1 MAQVKVIIDGKECI
15 ANEGETILNVARAND
30 IFIPGIC
37 YLDRCSPTLACR
49 LCLVEANGKQAYS
62 CNAKVKDGMIVNTVT
77 DNIKKERQS
86 IMQVYDVNHPLQC
99 GVCDQSGECELQNY
113 TLYEGIK
120 TQNYAVRDVHR
131 PVKNWGHIQYDPGL
145 CIVCEKCV
153 TVCKDMVGDAALK
166 TIPRGADKLDLT
178 FKETMPKDSYAM
190 WNKLNKSLIGTV
202 TGETL
207 DCSSCGECSA
217 VCPVGALVSTD
228 FKYTS
233 NAWELKKIPSTC
245 VHCSVGCQLYY
256 EVKQTS
262 ISDSTKKIYRVT
274 NETHFESLCGAGRYG
289 YDFENKHAEKDPE
302 KLAKAVEAVK
312 NADTF
317 IFNSQI
323 TNEEALILQKLKE
336 KLGFKLVNKEA
347 KRYQDFLKAFSKV
360 RGKEFY
366 DGDLRYIR
374 ECNFVISVGSFIKYD
389 SPNSRYAFNNSM
401 KVNKGAGLYFHP
413 IEDKTVQAL
422 SKNLVQIAHKPL
434 ADEVVL
440 KFILAKFG
448 KDLPEKIKEI
458 VENTDFTDLNLPE
471 NFDATLE
478 KLLKKKDTFGL
489 IAGEDLYTS
498 PNWKT
503 LAELLALIEL
513 YTDFKTV
520 LIPSNSNTLGVSQIC
535 ELDDEVSGKTVAY
548 NEEGDFVITSIGLG
562 DLQVP
567 ALNQQEGT
575 FLNINKRVVRLN
587 PALDFDGYSL
597 NDIASQILDEP
608 KKWTIDWTKELF
620 EKVAFDDI
628 SVSFDNKILSKA
640 NTSSDNLFDGYPG
653 YPVQN
658 KDVEKISLDEVDLNS
673 DKIADL
679 NGKVFVYRA
688 NPILQFGKFTNK
700 THQLHEASA
709 KLYLS
714 ETLAQKVGL
723 HSGGLVKISTKFH
736 KNTRVSAVVDKTI
749 SGDFAYLPTFSPTL
763 HGENFFKDCRFTE
776 LKITKV

>member
-113 TLYEGIK
+113 TLYEGVK

-347 KRYQDFLKAFSKV
+347 KRYQDF
-360 RGKEFY
+360 
-366 DGDLRYIR
+366 
-374 ECNFVISVGSFIKYD
+374 
-389 SPNSRYAFNNSM
+389 
-401 KVNKGAGLYFHP
+401 
-413 IEDKTVQAL
+413 
-422 SKNLVQIAHKPL
+422 
-434 ADEVVL
+434 
-440 KFILAKFG
+440 
-448 KDLPEKIKEI
+448 
-458 VENTDFTDLNLPE
+458 
-471 NFDATLE
+471 
-478 KLLKKKDTFGL
+478 
-489 IAGEDLYTS
+489 
-498 PNWKT
+498 
-503 LAELLALIEL
+503 
-513 YTDFKTV
+513 
-520 LIPSNSNTLGVSQIC
+520 
-535 ELDDEVSGKTVAY
+535 
-548 NEEGDFVITSIGLG
+548 
-562 DLQVP
+562 
-567 ALNQQEGT
+567 
-575 FLNINKRVVRLN
+575 
-587 PALDFDGYSL
+587 
-597 NDIASQILDEP
+597 
-608 KKWTIDWTKELF
+608 
-620 EKVAFDDI
+620 
-628 SVSFDNKILSKA
+628 
-640 NTSSDNLFDGYPG
+640 
-653 YPVQN
+653 
-658 KDVEKISLDEVDLNS
+658 
-673 DKIADL
+673 
-679 NGKVFVYRA
+679 
-688 NPILQFGKFTNK
+688 
-700 THQLHEASA
+700 
-709 KLYLS
+709 
-714 ETLAQKVGL
+714 
-723 HSGGLVKISTKFH
+723 
-736 KNTRVSAVVDKTI
+736 
-749 SGDFAYLPTFSPTL
+749 
-763 HGENFFKDCRFTE
+763 
-776 LKITKV
+776 